1 MRHPFCWRVVIL
13 RREIKTA
20 KRMETSLILTV
31 ALAAAI
37 IVIVLALV
45 AVIVFQRWRIS
56 DNNAHLKEFIDE
68 NLELRRKIRQTG
80 MSVALLCLTATAM
93 AQTPSDVSWRYSD
106 RFPKLPPLRVEFDD
120 ALFAHSQPNWLQMP
134 LGSIQKKD
142 TVRIQSIMFRHQEHH
157 STTQFHFKSR
167 PDYSKMVDNL
177 GGLRDYIVRKRR
189 WDEGRPLQPLAPG
202 MRR

>member
-1 MRHPFCWRVVIL
+1 
-13 RREIKTA
+13 
-20 KRMETSLILTV
+20 METSLILTV

-56 DNNAHLKEFIDE
+56 DNNVHLKEFIDE

-80 MSVALLCLTATAM
+80 MSVALLCLTAM

-106 RFPKLPPLRVEFDD
+106 RFPKLPPLRVEFDY

-177 GGLRDYIVRKRR
+177 GASATIL
-189 WDEGRPLQPLAPG
+189 
-202 MRR
+202 